1 MPAPNRVVEN
11 WPDWPDSVTVTAIS
25 GKGSGDG
32 KLTDFQLLSSIH
44 PIKA

>member
-1 MPAPNRVVEN
+1 MPAPIWVLEN
-11 WPDWPDSVTVTAIS
+11 WPDWLDSVIVTAIS

-32 KLTDFQLLSSIH
+32 KLTDFQLLSSTP